1 MQKLRGDG
9 SSALVTIPKRFLER
23 DGVISDSEIP
33 EDQNVVVDRLD
44 ERAYVVLLAED
55 SEFPDIEDTERV
67 RRIAADMLINKGL
80 MNETQLAD

>member
-23 DGVISDSEIP
+23 DGVIDEGEIP
-33 EDQNVVVDRLD
+33 EEQNVAVDRLD

-55 SEFPDIEDTERV
+55 AEFPNLEETERV
-67 RRIAADMLINKGL
+67 RQIAADMVLNQGSVG
-80 MNETQLAD
+80 QVQHSD